1 MFSLVALQVKS
12 RFGLGRGVG
21 RRVGGVL
28 FLEPMV
34 DALLEVFFGSEGAI
48 TQGGVIKQE
57 LCGLMDMC
65 GWLILAQ
72 ATCIM
77 LDGFVVLFGQRRME
91 RSQEILV
98 GGQRVAV
105 VWARCLCVLLLLAK
119 AAEQADRDP
128 QRKEKE
134 DNGEDLCQCKA
145 QQPFLGFFD
154 PNAQKVDGSAKE
166 CRTVAVV

>member
-1 MFSLVALQVKS
+1 M
-12 RFGLGRGVG
+12 
-21 RRVGGVL
+21 L

-34 DALLEVFFGSEGAI
+34 DALLEVFFGAEGAI
-48 TQGGVIKQE
+48 TQGGVIEQE
-57 LCGLMDMC
+57 LCGLMNMC
-65 GWLILAQ
+65 GWIVLAQ
-72 ATCIM
+72 ATRVM
-77 LDGFVVLFGQRRME
+77 LDGFVVLFGQCRME

-98 GGQRVAV
+98 GGQGGAV
-105 VWARCLCVLLLLAK
+105 MRARCLCVLLLLAK

-134 DNGEDLCQCKA
+134 DDGEDLCQRKA